1 MMYCSLEE
9 AWGKNSISKFY
20 ENKKIV
26 KNRSDRVIEPFTE
39 ESINNTECTTIS
51 DCDEQ
56 INKIFKHISK
66 CEKCQK
72 KLYKKLNKKFGKS
85 NDLVK
90 KIRDIIN
97 NNNEIIVVILLGI
110 CILIFFNL
118 VKSLLSSNK

>member
-1 MMYCSLEE
+1 MYCSLEE

-20 ENKKIV
+20 EDKKITTL
-26 KNRSDRVIEPFTE
+26 KKDRVIEPFTE
-39 ESINNTECTTIS
+39 ESINQTECTTIS

-72 KLYKKLNKKFGKS
+72 KLYKKLSKKFGNS
-85 NDLVK
+85 NNLVEK
-90 KIRDIIN
+90 FREIIN
-97 NNNEIIVVILLGI
+97 NNNEIIVVVLLGI
-110 CILIFFNL
+110 CILIFLNL

>member
-20 ENKKIV
+20 EDKKIATL
-26 KNRSDRVIEPFTE
+26 KKDRVIEPFTE
-39 ESINNTECTTIS
+39 ESINKETCTTIS

-72 KLYKKLNKKFGKS
+72 KLYKKLNKKFG
-85 NDLVK
+85 NTNNLVEK
-90 KIRDIIN
+90 FREIIN
-97 NNNEIIVVILLGI
+97 NNNEIIVVVLLGI
-110 CILIFFNL
+110 CILIFLNL
-118 VKSLLSSNK
+118 VKSLLSSK